1 MPQPPLPLPTNRV
14 FVVQLRTQPLGAP
27 LAWDECV
34 EHGGPESRGR
44 IATCCAMLCLM
55 TAVVVRRGF
64 CGRGRAATIYR
75 KGSTARRASP
85 RTVHPMRKEKAM
97 IRRAAL
103 FACVPLLLHVGL
115 ASAQESFPIMEKV
128 AQKVIEKYQTSSCQQ
143 LAQQK
148 SQPPTGQKAQV
159 EQRAVQML
167 RNDPQMRTEF
177 LSRVAAPIANKLFEC
192 GLIP

>member
-1 MPQPPLPLPTNRV
+1 
-14 FVVQLRTQPLGAP
+14 
-27 LAWDECV
+27 
-34 EHGGPESRGR
+34 
-44 IATCCAMLCLM
+44 
-55 TAVVVRRGF
+55 
-64 CGRGRAATIYR
+64 
-75 KGSTARRASP
+75 
-85 RTVHPMRKEKAM
+85 M

-115 ASAQESFPIMEKV
+115 ASAQELFPIMEKV